1 AILRALEHGDG
12 GKVGSREI
20 VHEISAIWRK
30 AYVVIGVF
38 RREQRKTLATKADH
52 IEVRLVGIF
61 VFLPAV
67 CQKIDAARLL
77 IHLDNLP
84 YRPRPLRQL
93 AAQFAGLEVRQI
105 KMVPAIPLGS
115 PKHVPRFV
123 QNAEMRF
130 SRINVA
136 VGLLAK

>member
-1 AILRALEHGDG
+1 SSSLRSAAKRLWRFPTSLHQLFSIGLLQGADLRAILRGLEHGDG

-84 YRPRPLRQL
+84 YRPRRSEEHTSELQSL
-93 AAQFAGLEVRQI
+93 AYLV
-105 KMVPAIPLGS
+105 
-115 PKHVPRFV
+115 
-123 QNAEMRF
+123 
-130 SRINVA
+130 
-136 VGLLAK
+136 